1 MRNELSPTEQLFQA
15 AKRCAAASGHD
26 ILSIEDLALGFYGLQ
41 EVPQVEIIIEGVF
54 GRPRTAIS
62 WPPDLAQRW
71 QFATKIPED
80 KIAAVMAYDASARK
94 VLQAAFGGRGN
105 FDLHLLAKGVLLS
118 DTYIGQEMRRSNR
131 HQRSVR
137 SLESQSQSP
146 ATSNSSPKQRQEAMR
161 IHLRERILGQDGPIK
176 VLVEAYFQSL
186 HCPSSLG
193 TKGLFTLLGPP
204 GTGKTSL
211 CRSFASGLEAIEGTH
226 GFLVI
231 DVGNYSADYSQD
243 QLFGFSP
250 SYRDAQ
256 PGVLTNFVKSNPD
269 SVILLDELEK
279 ANPAFLQS
287 ILGLLDHGSARDNFH
302 GQDIDFSR
310 CWIMATSNLG
320 QEFFREDKPRTWS
333 RAQLLSLLDEA
344 NEPAHDEEIQG
355 RRILSP
361 ELVSRLAKGFV
372 LAMSPLT
379 GSDLIE
385 VFMRSARRKLEALK
399 LPKLELGREEALLC
413 LLAESRELDARKAD
427 ARGDVFA
434 AAHVPD
440 LLELV
445 SQQPATTLR
454 VIASPSARALAR
466 AKLDAV
472 PLQIALWG
480 SRAPFNTALGAKALR
495 LHDLAEANGGGHPS
509 LGRIDGVLLHLSRR
523 WEPKCLDH
531 LVGVPVLAMASP
543 TVKKR
548 MVAFHQQAAAWTWC
562 SPRDREAVGRFLDS
576 LRLDWVF
583 REQARAGTTVTP
595 NFLPLVRDDGDLV
608 LNLVEAKETREP
620 PCPSTGSRPQAMEF
634 PQGGFDQLVGLE
646 DAKSLLRVAVHLLQE
661 NHGRLPLPKGY
672 LLTGPPGCGK
682 TSLARS
688 LAAESHL
695 PFFAATPGDL
705 ASRYRDTASVRLR
718 ALFQEA
724 TRHAPAVL
732 FLDELDAIGI
742 SRSSAMD
749 ADTHRCVTTLL
760 TAMDGLQQRE
770 RPLLVLAATNHP
782 ELLDPALLRPGRFDG
797 VIPLELPSVQ
807 EREAIL
813 RHVLAKLPT
822 QGALDLP
829 DLAQRSFRSS
839 AADLQGLVR
848 MAVQWA
854 LQDGR
859 RGITHG
865 DLEHALEWTQLGPRS
880 SRKGRLDD
888 RRICA
893 AHEAGHAVVQAK
905 LRPDSKITRLDIIS
919 RTNGAGGITQ
929 AVQDDG
935 GMTTPRSVREDLAI
949 LLAGRAGEAMLS
961 RRSEA
966 ITAGCSSDLM
976 RASQLAR
983 RAIIFFGFDP
993 VIGVISISED
1003 ILASTPTL
1011 ATQVQERVKVWIS
1024 EGITLAEETLI
1035 LYEQEWRQLVDSLL
1049 AHEVLRA
1056 PMIQGLLRGP

>member
-1 MRNELSPTEQLFQA
+1 MRNEPSPTERLFQA
-15 AKRCAAASGHD
+15 AKRCATASGHD

-41 EVPQVEIIIEGVF
+41 EVPQVETIIEGIF
-54 GRPRTAIS
+54 RCPRTAIS

-71 QFATKIPED
+71 QFATKVSED

-94 VLQAAFGGRGN
+94 VLQAAFEGQGN

-131 HQRSVR
+131 PQRSVR
-137 SLESQSQSP
+137 SPESQSQSP
-146 ATSNSSPKQRQEAMR
+146 APSKSSPKQRQEAMR
-161 IHLRERILGQDGPIK
+161 MHLQERILGQDGPVK
-176 VLVEAYFQSL
+176 VLVEAYYQSL

-204 GTGKTSL
+204 GTGKSSL
-211 CRSFASGLEAIEGTH
+211 CRSFATGLEAIEGTH

-231 DVGNYSADYSQD
+231 DVGTYSADYSHD

-256 PGVLTNFVKSNPD
+256 PGLLTNFVKNNPD

-279 ANPAFLQS
+279 ANPAFLQA

-310 CWIMATSNLG
+310 CWIMITSNLG

-333 RAQLLSLLDEA
+333 RAQLLRLLDEA
-344 NEPAHDEEIQG
+344 SEPSRDEEAQG

-372 LAMSPLT
+372 LAMSRLT

-413 LLAESRELDARKAD
+413 LLAESRELDARKAE
-427 ARGDVFA
+427 AQGDVFA
-434 AAHVPD
+434 SRLVPD
-440 LLELV
+440 LLELMG
-445 SQQPATTLR
+445 QRPATTLR
-454 VIASPSARALAR
+454 VTAGPAERALAK

-472 PLQIALWG
+472 PLRIATRG
-480 SRAPFNTALGAKALR
+480 SLAPFKAALGARALR
-495 LHDLAEANGGGHPS
+495 FHELPEANGGDQPS
-509 LGRIDGVLLHLSRR
+509 LGRIDAVLLHLPRR
-523 WEPKCLDH
+523 CEPQWLDR

-543 TVKKR
+543 RVKR
-548 MVAFHQQAAAWTWC
+548 QMVAFHRPAAAWTWC

-595 NFLPLVRDDGDLV
+595 HFLPLVREDGDLI
-608 LNLVEAKETREP
+608 LRLSKAKETREA
-620 PCPSTGSRPQAMEF
+620 PCPAPGSRPHAMEF

-646 DAKSLLRVAVHLLQE
+646 DAKSLLRVAVRLLQE
-661 NHGRLPLPKGY
+661 NHGSLPVPKGY

-695 PFFAATPGDL
+695 PFFSATPGDL

-718 ALFQEA
+718 ELFQEA
-724 TRHAPAVL
+724 ARHAPAVL

-742 SRSSAMD
+742 SRSTAMD

-797 VIPLELPSVQ
+797 LIPLELPGVE

-813 RHVLAKLPT
+813 RNVLSHLPT
-822 QGALDLP
+822 HGSLDLP

-839 AADLQGLVR
+839 AADLHGLVR

-854 LQDGR
+854 LRDGR
-859 RGITHG
+859 HEITQA
-865 DLEHALEWTQLGPRS
+865 DLEQALEWTQLGPRS
-880 SRKGRLDD
+880 SRKERTED

-919 RTNGAGGITQ
+919 RANGTGGITQ
-929 AVQDDG
+929 AVQGDG
-935 GMTTPRSVREDLAI
+935 GLPTPRSIREDLAI
-949 LLAGRAGEAMLS
+949 LLAGRAGEAMVS
-961 RRSEA
+961 RSSEA
-966 ITAGCSSDLM
+966 ITAGCSSDLE
-976 RASQLAR
+976 RASHLAR
-983 RAIIFFGFDP
+983 RAIITFGFDP
-993 VIGVISISED
+993 VIGVISISEE
-1003 ILASTPTL
+1003 ILASTPAL

-1035 LYEQEWRQLVDSLL
+1035 LNEHEWRQLVDLLL

-1056 PMIQGLLRGP
+1056 PLIQDILRGP